1 VPPEEQRQELGAFLR
16 VRRAALRPE
25 DVGLPQGV
33 NHRRTPGLRREE
45 LAQLAGI
52 SVSWYTRLEQGKDV
66 QPSAKAVARVA
77 QALQLTAAERE
88 YLLALARRDPSVVQ
102 PAANEPV
109 SATLRDVLE
118 AQGDNPAYLID
129 ARLNLLAWNRAAI
142 SVFGFAEDLAAAP
155 VEERNLLWL
164 IFADNARTW
173 LVDRERH
180 AKLLLAQFR
189 DASRHQVNEPW
200 FGRFVQRLQQ
210 RSPEFAMVVP
220 VRCRAGPGDREGDR
234 SPDGWSTDAAAD
246 GAPGRRQQPR
256 AVPDPLHARSRNR
269 YRREAAEARINTNS
283 HRWLIGIEHHRCE
296 RPWVGPPARGRSP

>member
-1 VPPEEQRQELGAFLR
+1 MPPEEQRQELGAFLR

-66 QPSAKAVARVA
+66 QLSAKAVARLA
-77 QALQLTAAERE
+77 EALGLTAAQRE
-88 YLLALARRDPSVVQ
+88 YLLALARGDLSGVQ
-102 PAANEPV
+102 PAPPETV
-109 SATLRDVLE
+109 SVTLRDVLD

-129 ARLNLLAWNRAAI
+129 ARLNLLEWNRAAM

-155 VEERNLLWL
+155 EEERNLLWL
-164 IFADNARTW
+164 IFMDDARTW

-189 DASRHQVNEPW
+189 DASRHLVNDPS
-200 FGRFVQRLQQ
+200 FGRFVERLQ
-210 RSPEFAMVVP
+210 RGSPEFARWWSQYDVERAQETEKVVDHP
-220 VRCRAGPGDREGDR
+220 AVGRLALRQTVLQVVSDSPGLYLILYTPAPE
-234 SPDGWSTDAAAD
+234 TDT
-246 GAPGRRQQPR
+246 
-256 AVPDPLHARSRNR
+256 
-269 YRREAAEARINTNS
+269 AEKLQKLAINAS
-283 HRWLIGIEHHRCE
+283 DHR
-296 RPWVGPPARGRSP
+296 

>member
-1 VPPEEQRQELGAFLR
+1 MPPEEQRQELGAFLR

-66 QPSAKAVARVA
+66 QLSAKAVARLA
-77 QALQLTAAERE
+77 EALRLTAAQRE
-88 YLLALARRDPSVVQ
+88 YLLALARGDLSGVQ
-102 PAANEPV
+102 PAPPETV
-109 SATLRDVLE
+109 SVTLRDVLD

-129 ARLNLLAWNRAAI
+129 ARLNLLEWNRAAM

-155 VEERNLLWL
+155 EEERNLLWL
-164 IFADNARTW
+164 IFMDDARTW

-189 DASRHQVNEPW
+189 DASRHLVNDPS
-200 FGRFVQRLQQ
+200 FGRFVERLQ
-210 RSPEFAMVVP
+210 RGSPEFARWWSQYDVERAQETEKVVDHP
-220 VRCRAGPGDREGDR
+220 AVGRLALRQTVLQVVSDSPGLYLILYTPAPE
-234 SPDGWSTDAAAD
+234 TDT
-246 GAPGRRQQPR
+246 
-256 AVPDPLHARSRNR
+256 
-269 YRREAAEARINTNS
+269 AEKLQKLAINAS
-283 HRWLIGIEHHRCE
+283 DHR
-296 RPWVGPPARGRSP
+296 

>member
-210 RSPEFAMVVP
+210 RSPEFARWWSQYDVERVQETEKVIDHPTAGRLTLRQTVLQVVDNSLALYLILYTP
-220 VRCRAGPGDREGDR
+220 APETGTAEKLRKLASTPIATAG
-234 SPDGWSTDAAAD
+234 
-246 GAPGRRQQPR
+246 
-256 AVPDPLHARSRNR
+256 
-269 YRREAAEARINTNS
+269 
-283 HRWLIGIEHHRCE
+283 
-296 RPWVGPPARGRSP
+296 

>member
-1 VPPEEQRQELGAFLR
+1 MPPEEQRQELGAFLR

-88 YLLALARRDPSVVQ
+88 YLLALARTDPLVVQ

-155 VEERNLLWL
+155 AEERNLLWL

-210 RSPEFAMVVP
+210 RSPEFARWWSQYDVERVQETEKVIDHPTAGRLTLRQTVLQVVDNS
-220 VRCRAGPGDREGDR
+220 RALYLILYTPAPETGTAEKLRKLA
-234 SPDGWSTDAAAD
+234 STPIATA
-246 GAPGRRQQPR
+246 G
-256 AVPDPLHARSRNR
+256 
-269 YRREAAEARINTNS
+269 
-283 HRWLIGIEHHRCE
+283 
-296 RPWVGPPARGRSP
+296 

>member
-1 VPPEEQRQELGAFLR
+1 MPPEEQRHQELGAFLR
-16 VRRAALRPE
+16 ARRAALRPE

-77 QALQLTAAERE
+77 QALRLTAAERE
-88 YLLALARRDPSVVQ
+88 YLLTLARRDPLGVQ
-102 PAANEPV
+102 PAATEPV
-109 SATLRDVLE
+109 SVTLRDVVE

-129 ARLNLLAWNRAAI
+129 ARLNLLAWNQAAI

-155 VEERNLLWL
+155 AEERNLLWL
-164 IFADNARTW
+164 IFTDDARTW

-210 RSPEFAMVVP
+210 RSPEFARWWSQYDVERVQESEKVVDHP
-220 VRCRAGPGDREGDR
+220 
-234 SPDGWSTDAAAD
+234 T
-246 GAPGRRQQPR
+246 
-256 AVPDPLHARSRNR
+256 
-269 YRREAAEARINTNS
+269 
-283 HRWLIGIEHHRCE
+283 
-296 RPWVGPPARGRSP
+296 VGPLTLRQTVLQVVDESAALYLILYTPAPETDTADKLRKLASTPVATTG

>member
-1 VPPEEQRQELGAFLR
+1 MPLEEQRQELGAFLR

-88 YLLALARRDPSVVQ
+88 YLLALARRDPLVVQ

-109 SATLRDVLE
+109 SATLGDVLE

-155 VEERNLLWL
+155 AEERNLLWL

-210 RSPEFAMVVP
+210 CSPEFARWWSRYDVERVQETEKVIDHPTVGRLTLRQTVLQVVDNSLALYLILYTP
-220 VRCRAGPGDREGDR
+220 APETGTAEKLRKLASTPIATADR
-234 SPDGWSTDAAAD
+234 
-246 GAPGRRQQPR
+246 
-256 AVPDPLHARSRNR
+256 H
-269 YRREAAEARINTNS
+269 
-283 HRWLIGIEHHRCE
+283 
-296 RPWVGPPARGRSP
+296 

>member
-1 VPPEEQRQELGAFLR
+1 MPPEEQRQELGAFLR

-66 QPSAKAVARVA
+66 QLSAKAVARLA
-77 QALQLTAAERE
+77 EALRLTAAQRE
-88 YLLALARRDPSVVQ
+88 YLLALARGDLSGVQ
-102 PAANEPV
+102 PAPPETV
-109 SATLRDVLE
+109 SVTLRDVLD

-129 ARLNLLAWNRAAI
+129 ARLNLLEWNRAAM

-155 VEERNLLWL
+155 EEERNLLWL
-164 IFADNARTW
+164 IFMDDARTW

-189 DASRHQVNEPW
+189 DASRHLVNDPS
-200 FGRFVQRLQQ
+200 FGRFVERLQ
-210 RSPEFAMVVP
+210 RGSPEFARWWSQYDVERAQETEKVVDHP
-220 VRCRAGPGDREGDR
+220 AVGRLALRQTVLQVVSDSPGLYLILHTPAPE
-234 SPDGWSTDAAAD
+234 TDT
-246 GAPGRRQQPR
+246 
-256 AVPDPLHARSRNR
+256 
-269 YRREAAEARINTNS
+269 AEKLQKLAINAS
-283 HRWLIGIEHHRCE
+283 DHR
-296 RPWVGPPARGRSP
+296 

>member
-1 VPPEEQRQELGAFLR
+1 MPHEEQRQELGAFLR

-210 RSPEFAMVVP
+210 RSPEFARWWSQYDVERVQETEKVIDHPTAGRLTLRQTVLQVVDNSLALYLILYTP
-220 VRCRAGPGDREGDR
+220 APETGTAEKLRKLASTPIATAG
-234 SPDGWSTDAAAD
+234 
-246 GAPGRRQQPR
+246 
-256 AVPDPLHARSRNR
+256 
-269 YRREAAEARINTNS
+269 
-283 HRWLIGIEHHRCE
+283 
-296 RPWVGPPARGRSP
+296 